1 VHDPHHPRNCFARFV
16 VVPYSGRYLRWRDI
30 PDMKSC
36 AKLLHA
42 GGYHV
47 RAAYSSFPD
56 CSPGLRPMS
65 IHILSQFHNVEP
77 FPLLAHLLN
86 PGAHANALID
96 PDFEEKDTLEAQTD
110 WTKSTLHAFL
120 RGARPSDPE
129 SQREAN
135 QVRTKHHVFSPRNTL
150 TPPDID
156 SPKRRTDP
164 RP

>member
-1 VHDPHHPRNCFARFV
+1 MQVDITSVRLTPH
-16 VVPYSGRYLRWRDI
+16 
-30 PDMKSC
+30 
-36 AKLLHA
+36 
-42 GGYHV
+42 
-47 RAAYSSFPD
+47 FPD
-56 CSPGLRPMS
+56 CSPGLRPCRE
-65 IHILSQFHNVEP
+65 IHIFSQFYNVKP
-77 FPLLAHLLN
+77 CPLLALLN

-135 QVRTKHHVFSPRNTL
+135 QVRIKNYVFSPRNTL

-156 SPKRRTDP
+156 PPKCRTHP